1 MHFETAAYCPLL
13 SVLMQN
19 GQWPSRAIPP
29 LVLAAV
35 LFSSGGADSYR
46 FVANDMYVNEDDFT
60 SRAAVRWDPAVWGPG
75 ETLEWVI
82 ADEPGLT
89 SDWVVEEEER
99 EGPALFETPEDAIP
113 LLAGGLA
120 AWSNLESAD
129 IRWKFI
135 GVEKVEGHIRDGH
148 NAVVVRVVP
157 GLLGQARP
165 WMRLVNGEWKM
176 EECDVLMSPM
186 IVADALAGNVFHLGT
201 LVHEFGHCL
210 PLHHSAAF
218 GDMAIILSV
227 FPDSRGHPPQ
237 MAYAFRS
244 FTEPTLD
251 DVIGASLLRPVPGW
265 LGTTGAISG
274 RITVEGRRANHVM
287 VFAARMSGDGVQES
301 VSVMTEPDGDFTIEG
316 LMPGVY
322 FLRASSMIRPDAHPY
337 YAYHLR
343 SRSEEAAI
351 LDARDKI
358 LLDPVT
364 VRAGTETAGIRLDL
378 PRGRQGRDW
387 QRRDR

>member
-1 MHFETAAYCPLL
+1 MF
-13 SVLMQN
+13 
-19 GQWPSRAIPP
+19 
-29 LVLAAV
+29 AAV
-35 LFSSGGADSYR
+35 LFSGAGADSYR

-186 IVADALAGNVFHLGT
+186 IVADALAGDVFHLGT

-218 GDMAIILSV
+218 GDVAEAFDDYPYSTGHPRPVGGV

-343 SRSEEAAI
+343 SGAAI

-364 VRAGTETAGIRLDL
+364 VRAGRETAGIRLDL
-378 PRGRQGRDW
+378 ARGRQGREW
-387 QRRDR
+387 LRTNR

>member
-1 MHFETAAYCPLL
+1 M
-13 SVLMQN
+13 V
-19 GQWPSRAIPP
+19 
-29 LVLAAV
+29 AAV
-35 LFSSGGADSYR
+35 LFSGAGADSYR

-60 SRAAVRWDPAVWGPG
+60 SSAAVRWDPAVWGPG

-82 ADEPGLT
+82 AAEPGWT
-89 SDWVVEEEER
+89 SAWEFEGQ
-99 EGPALFETPEDAIP
+99 EGPALFATPEEALPII
-113 LLAGGLA
+113 ATALA
-120 AWSNLESAD
+120 AWENLETAD
-129 IRWKFI
+129 IRWTVT
-135 GVEKVEGHIRDGH
+135 GVEQVEGFVRDGH
-148 NAVVVRVVP
+148 NTVTVQSEIY
-157 GLLGQARP
+157 GQAKP

-176 EECDVLMSPM
+176 EECDVRISPLAM
-186 IVADALAGNVFHLGT
+186 EGTLAGKVDDLIV

-218 GDMAIILSV
+218 GDAASIFRA
-227 FPDSRGHPPQ
+227 FPDSRGHPPA
-237 MAYAFRS
+237 MALALRS
-244 FTEPTLD
+244 SPEPTLD

-274 RITVEGRRANHVM
+274 RITVEGRKAAHVM
-287 VFAARMSGDGVQES
+287 VFAARMTNSGVEES

-337 YAYHLR
+337 YAYHLQ
-343 SRSEEAAI
+343 SGAAI

-364 VRAGTETAGIRLDL
+364 VRAGRETAGIRLDL

-387 QRRDR
+387 VRKDQ

>member
-1 MHFETAAYCPLL
+1 
-13 SVLMQN
+13 MQN
-19 GQWPSRAIPP
+19 DRRPSRVIPP
-29 LVLAAV
+29 LVFAAV

-186 IVADALAGNVFHLGT
+186 IVADALAGDVFHLGT

-210 PLHHSAAF
+210 PLHHSAAY
-218 GDMAIILSV
+218 GDMAITLGV

-237 MAYAFRS
+237 MAYASRS
-244 FTEPTLD
+244 FTAPTLD
-251 DVIGASLLRPVPGW
+251 DITGASLLRPVPGW

-316 LMPGVY
+316 LLPGVY

-343 SRSEEAAI
+343 SGAAI

-364 VRAGTETAGIRLDL
+364 VRAGRETAGIRLDL

-387 QRRDR
+387 QPKDR